1 MSPAGSGV
9 PRRSEIVLT
18 IVIAALAIPVHIA
31 GLMIPTLYRDPPIL
45 LPQNLGTDLVT
56 VALMIP
62 LFGFSCAV
70 MGRWPRARLLW
81 LGSLGYFAYAYG
93 MYALGVHWNRL
104 FLAYVALFGFSF
116 YGFLVG
122 LARTPAAGI
131 AAAFTPRTP
140 VRATAVYLTSVALL
154 VAAVWLVEE
163 IGATAS
169 GVTPPS
175 LAQLQVPT
183 NIVHVFDLGLVLP
196 ALVGASLLLLRRHA
210 WGYVLAGVLL
220 VKTTAIGLWVVA
232 MIAFSAVDGFNVPIE
247 MIALFVLLTVIGAA
261 VSWRY
266 LAALEPAPA
275 APADASG
282 QHSREEAA

>member
-1 MSPAGSGV
+1 MSSGTGT
-9 PRRSEIVLT
+9 PRRSEIALT
-18 IVIAALAIPVHIA
+18 IAIAVLAIPVHIA
-31 GLMIPTLYRDPPIL
+31 GLMVPSLYRDPAIL

-104 FLAYVALFGFSF
+104 FLAYVALFGLSF
-116 YGFLVG
+116 YGLLVG
-122 LARTPAAGI
+122 LARTQAQEVAAG
-131 AAAFTPRTP
+131 FTRRTP
-140 VRATAVYLTSVALL
+140 VRATAVYLTSVAIL
-154 VAAVWLVEE
+154 VSAIWLVEE
-163 IGATAS
+163 IGATVS
-169 GVTPPS
+169 GVAPPS

-196 ALVGASLLLLRRHA
+196 ALVGASFLLLRRHA

-220 VKTTAIGLWVVA
+220 LKTTAIGLWVVA
-232 MIAFSAVDGFNVPIE
+232 MIAFSAADGFNVPVE
-247 MIALFVLLTVIGAA
+247 MTVFFVLLTLIGVV
-261 VSWRY
+261 VSWRF
-266 LAALEPAPA
+266 LAALEPVRDAPET
-275 APADASG
+275 SG
-282 QHSREEAA
+282 REHSTEAAA

>member
-1 MSPAGSGV
+1 MTPAGSGV

-31 GLMIPTLYRDPPIL
+31 GLMVPTLYRDPPIL

-70 MGRWPRARLLW
+70 MERWPRARLLW

-116 YGFLVG
+116 YGFLIG
-122 LARTPAAGI
+122 LARTPVAEIAAGF
-131 AAAFTPRTP
+131 APRTP

-163 IGATAS
+163 IGATVS
-169 GVTPPS
+169 GATPPS

-232 MIAFSAVDGFNVPIE
+232 MIAFSAVDGFDVPIE
-247 MIALFVLLTVIGAA
+247 LIVLFVLLTVIGAA
-261 VSWRY
+261 ISWRY
-266 LAALEPAPA
+266 LAALEPVRPESGE
-275 APADASG
+275 ASG
-282 QHSREEAA
+282 EHSREAAA